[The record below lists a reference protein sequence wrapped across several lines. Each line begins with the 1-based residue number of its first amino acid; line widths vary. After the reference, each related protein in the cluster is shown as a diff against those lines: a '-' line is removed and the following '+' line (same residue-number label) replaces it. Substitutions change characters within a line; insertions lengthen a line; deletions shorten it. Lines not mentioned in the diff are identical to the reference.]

1 VKYAKTLVALAAVAA
16 TVVPVLRS
24 AGAES
29 APTRGRIPESSF
41 RAGLTRAN
49 VPDFIVAYGRDGDPA
64 GYVRADDMFPQDGK
78 PPAASGVIVVVD
90 DTLTRV
96 VGHMY
101 PGKGFVPAGQ
111 SPDAVPAASVPTT
124 LKVVD

>member
-1 VKYAKTLVALAAVAA
+1 MATSGTAVVTPSHSKRPRVRTGRRATVKYAKTLVALAAVAA

-78 PPAASGVIVVVD
+78 
-90 DTLTRV
+90 
-96 VGHMY
+96 
-101 PGKGFVPAGQ
+101 
-111 SPDAVPAASVPTT
+111 
-124 LKVVD
+124 